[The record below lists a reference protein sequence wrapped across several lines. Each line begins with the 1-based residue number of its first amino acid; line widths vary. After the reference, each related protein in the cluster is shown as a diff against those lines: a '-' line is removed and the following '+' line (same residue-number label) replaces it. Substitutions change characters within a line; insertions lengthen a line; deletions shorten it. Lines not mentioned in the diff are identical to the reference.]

1 MKGVPE
7 LESRKIGKDGNTDSF
22 PFPFQQA
29 ADPGRVPIFRD
40 VPFVRVT
47 IHVDGAAKGNPG
59 PAGIGVTIHDSDRT
73 VFEEGRYVGEMTNNM
88 AEYRAL
94 VFGLEKILE
103 LGARR
108 VVVFSDSELMVRQMN
123 GQYRVRSERL
133 CPLYEQ
139 AQALC
144 RSLESF
150 EIQHIPRAQNRRA
163 DVLADQAI
171 VLHQVKSIVEGMSNE
186 E

>member
-1 MKGVPE
+1 M
-7 LESRKIGKDGNTDSF
+7 ESRKIGKDGNTDSL
-22 PFPFQQA
+22 PFSSQRA
-29 ADPGRVPIFRD
+29 ADPGGVPIFRD

-59 PAGIGVTIHDSDRT
+59 PAGIGVTIRDLERT

-94 VFGLEKILE
+94 VFGLEKALE
-103 LGARR
+103 YGARH
-108 VVVFSDSELMVRQMN
+108 VVVFSDSELVVRQMN

-133 CPLYEQ
+133 VSLYEQ
-139 AQALC
+139 AQTLC

-150 EIQHIPRAQNRRA
+150 EIRYIPRAQNQRA
-163 DVLADQAI
+163 DALADQAI
-171 VLHQVKSIVEGMSNE
+171 VLHQVKSRIMGNE
-186 E
+186 